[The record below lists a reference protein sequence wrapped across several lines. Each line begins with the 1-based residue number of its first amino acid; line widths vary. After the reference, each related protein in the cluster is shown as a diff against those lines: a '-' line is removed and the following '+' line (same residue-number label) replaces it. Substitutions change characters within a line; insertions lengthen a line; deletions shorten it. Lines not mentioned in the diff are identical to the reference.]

1 MHKQN
6 GREIRRSLL
15 LGVGIGIVLAL
26 VFSAGFFARDL
37 LRFVPA
43 VAAQGTDQFPLLD
56 EVQALLDQHYLRQ
69 QPSQTEREYAAI
81 RGLLSSLND
90 RFTFFIEPPTAASE
104 SDVLAGTYG
113 GIGVQ
118 IHRNEQGQFAL
129 YPYKDSPAAVAGIAD
144 GDILTQINGQPL
156 DPNVGQDSI
165 DQMMRGEVKQGNGVQ
180 ITVTQAASGKSL
192 TVLIPFAVIN
202 VPSVTYRVLAED
214 PTIGYVQ
221 ISIITSRT
229 PDELK
234 AALQDLTSKN
244 VKSLVLDLRNNTGGL
259 LEESVQ
265 VANAF
270 IASGPIVFE
279 DNKQGE
285 QTYSAQSSGLITA
298 LPMVV
303 LVNGMTASGAEL
315 IAGAIQDDQRG
326 VLIGQKTY
334 GKGTVQEI
342 FSLSDKSSLHITAA
356 EWLTPK
362 KHHLDGVGLTPDIP
376 VTPDAQGRDLE
387 LGQAVQY
394 LEGKPGT
401 VAATPQAASQ
411 TNAVTISTTEAATTS
426 P

>member
-1 MHKQN
+1 
-6 GREIRRSLL
+6 
-15 LGVGIGIVLAL
+15 
-26 VFSAGFFARDL
+26 
-37 LRFVPA
+37 
-43 VAAQGTDQFPLLD
+43 
-56 EVQALLDQHYLRQ
+56 
-69 QPSQTEREYAAI
+69 
-81 RGLLSSLND
+81 D

-129 YPYKDSPAAVAGIAD
+129 YPYKDSPAAAAGIAD

-285 QTYSAQSSGLITA
+285 QTYSAQSSGLITT